1 MKFTANLLVTSPP
14 GRFSGDVRSRRLL
27 LLRWRLEFSSIF
39 CTRAPQGAPF
49 FSYPPRRTAAH
60 LGEQLPSALI
70 SCARWPLT
78 DNARFPLM
86 RFAI

>member
-27 LLRWRLEFSSIF
+27 LPRLKRRLEFSSIL

-60 LGEQLPSALI
+60 LGELLRRLRSEP
-70 SCARWPLT
+70 RT
-78 DNARFPLM
+78 GD
-86 RFAI
+86 AIF